1 MKRKFQFV
9 FVSGVLIAL
18 FYCGVAA
25 AFDRFEIVS
34 IRELVQLLKEREAGN
49 VDFLLVNS
57 LDEIIFRD
65 AHIPGSINIPL
76 TRMEQ
81 FVSRLGSD
89 RKKLIITY

>member
-1 MKRKFQFV
+1 M
-9 FVSGVLIAL
+9 SGVLIAL
-18 FYCGVAA
+18 FHCSVAA

-34 IRELVQLLKEREAGN
+34 IRELVQLLRERETGN
-49 VDFLLVNS
+49 IDFLLVNS

-65 AHIPGSINIPL
+65 AYIPGSVNIPL

-89 RKKLIITY
+89 KNKLIITY